1 MLLLLM
7 FISVASNPLGEDS
20 LSTILDSISTLAAKW
35 FHLGL
40 ALRLSH
46 GTLEII
52 EHNHPKD
59 ARRCQTE
66 MITTWLQNSSNP
78 SWQALASALSS
89 LDRVDIATM
98 ITIDHPSH

>member
-1 MLLLLM
+1 M
-7 FISVASNPLGEDS
+7 FIPIASNPLDKNS
-20 LSTILDSISTLAAKW
+20 LGTILDSISTLATKW

-40 ALRLSH
+40 ALRLSYD
-46 GTLEII
+46 TLEII

-89 LDRVDIATM
+89 LDRVDITTM
-98 ITIDHPSH
+98 IATEHPSH